1 MGVHLSRCAPLLTV
15 VSTSNNDQPQDRMP
29 SRNLTRLLLNS
40 FTAFQ
45 TLYASWAPGIPPCDD
60 FLAVHSHLDRMY
72 EEKIEDS
79 QAGTVLVE
87 REYLGSTGG
96 KSDERGLKHTGTSLT
111 LAF

>member
-1 MGVHLSRCAPLLTV
+1 
-15 VSTSNNDQPQDRMP
+15 
-29 SRNLTRLLLNS
+29 
-40 FTAFQ
+40 
-45 TLYASWAPGIPPCDD
+45 
-60 FLAVHSHLDRMY
+60 MY